1 MISERKLNETKKVA
15 IVVHD
20 LVMTA
25 LAVYAALEL
34 RFDEARLAGFL
45 DHLPIILAITLPC
58 AALIYWAS
66 NLYQSKWRF
75 ASIPDLVNIVRAAS
89 FLALGFLVV
98 DYILL
103 SPQALGHFYFGKAFV
118 I

>member
-1 MISERKLNETKKVA
+1 
-15 IVVHD
+15 
-20 LVMTA
+20 MT
-25 LAVYAALEL
+25 
-34 RFDEARLAGFL
+34 
-45 DHLPIILAITLPC
+45 C

-103 SPQALGHFYFGKAFV
+103 SPQVLGQFYFGKNRLTQRDGFV
-118 I
+118 AIADAARVEQMLRAAADKAATRTRQAAS